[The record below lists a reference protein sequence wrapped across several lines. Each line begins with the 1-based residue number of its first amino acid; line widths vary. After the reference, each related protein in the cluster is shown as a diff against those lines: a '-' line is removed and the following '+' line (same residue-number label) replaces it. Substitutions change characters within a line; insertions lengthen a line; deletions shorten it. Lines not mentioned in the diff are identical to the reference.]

1 MTLQE
6 YNDIFKNPVMK
17 QMRIISS
24 GGVTITN
31 SNIVS
36 ESMSLEQSL
45 CSEDNLRYG
54 RCEAS
59 CFRIRIADL
68 NHDFTG
74 EWLDVWMD
82 VVTNGDGFLLL
93 QNGSLLLTQDGQP
106 LKLSDEEI
114 MELSVEI
121 GRFKVYSDKPSN
133 DRRWRDLICYD
144 RMYDILNADV
154 TSWYNGLTF
163 PMQII
168 ALRNSFFNYLG
179 ITQTNTAICINDY
192 FTCYGGF
199 ETDTFISGK
208 MIIEAICEFFGCF
221 GHINSDDEFQ
231 YMRPGTGSILELDYY
246 QDGTGSYE
254 DYTTELIT
262 GIKAIGSD
270 GDVGTFVGTTNNVY
284 VIENNPLIYGSEGTQ
299 ALTTALNKILDKIHS
314 CEYRPFSVTTYGNP
328 MLPLGCNLKITTKNQ
343 VINSYVINKT
353 MTGIQNLKDT
363 YSALGE
369 KKQPSVVN
377 AVSASIKRTK
387 GKVHDLR
394 IDVDELSSEIT
405 TIDNSLDRVAKG
417 NVAMYECTNYSDY
430 TISSGGTSVTH
441 KCIVLNLSEDDFLK
455 DLFTLQ
461 KASIGV
467 VFRLAL
473 PAQTEQIY
481 LRLHFPVSRD
491 IFIPI
496 YFCINNTTSQFYN
509 QVEIKTNSILYF
521 QLMVTE
527 QNLAEAQLITNAVTS
542 SLIKQSEDSILL
554 SVSGTYVTQTSYD
567 AEIQNLQNQIDG
579 YVEYWYGDWVPT
591 LNNYPASDWD
601 TEAKKN
607 LHLGDLFA
615 YEHTVYHQGTA
626 EDVTD
631 YYRFE
636 KDTRVTPNTYGW
648 NLLGAN
654 DVDEALRQANEANR
668 KAEAAQQQL
677 NTLQSNVEN
686 NYSTTQ
692 QMNSAINLSAQNI
705 VSTVS
710 YSQDKY
716 DTSNLGYS
724 INFYGY
730 GAPSDTQY
738 PPADNNG
745 NHYLNNNNGQ
755 VYYCNGSMWSATGS
769 PLQKI
774 TTKQQTQIDQNA
786 GQIVLKANNQGQIVQ
801 VALSAS
807 ASTGSEFK
815 VHADNIELTSGNK
828 LVLSSNVFEINTEYF
843 TYTPSNGLQII
854 DGSINIHNSNN
865 DRYFKVNS
873 NGTIEVALTNLS
885 ISNTGKL
892 SCSDIDISGGAI
904 YIHNSGSTRYFKV
917 NSSGTID
924 VKLDNLT
931 IGTTGKLTCSDIE
944 ISGGSIDLHNSGNTR
959 YFKANAD
966 GTIEVAL
973 ANLSI
978 SDTGKLTC
986 SDIDISGGSINLH
999 NSGNTRYFKANANGT
1014 IDVKLDNL
1022 IIDTSGN
1029 ISANKLSVGA
1039 SIGEDTSLS
1048 IKYGNRLMGIW
1059 GGYYS
1064 DSQYRTSEADLIDLY
1079 DCSFSANSYISGA
1092 FRGTSYTV
1100 DQYCKIDGKGIDLYL
1115 LEDERGNAAHLK
1127 IGGVIMQDPTGMST
1141 DSIDIIND
1149 SGWGFGKDSL
1159 RDTLGLMKIKTKS
1172 ITHTRSVASGSYTD
1186 NISSSELAI
1195 SGYKCIGVLQY
1206 ASAIGFYISSMLV
1219 DSTNN
1224 TASIVWMNTTS
1235 LTIPAPLRYTF
1246 LYVKSEIVD
1255 MI

>member
-59 CFRIRIADL
+59 CFRIRIADM
-68 NHDFTG
+68 NHNFTG

-121 GRFKVYSDKPSN
+121 GRFKVYSDKPVN
-133 DRRWRDLICYD
+133 DRRWRDLTCYD
-144 RMYDILNADV
+144 ALYDVINEDM

-163 PMQII
+163 PMTLKN
-168 ALRNSFFNYLG
+168 LRDSFFTNLG
-179 ITQTNTAICINDY
+179 ITQVTKTLVN
-192 FTCYGGF
+192 
-199 ETDTFISGK
+199 DTFITEGNFIVEGVLSGQTV
-208 MIIEAICEFFGCF
+208 IESICELNGVF
-221 GHINSDDEFQ
+221 GH
-231 YMRPGTGSILELDYY
+231 MTGDGKFDYVSLKNAETLTLDYY
-246 QDGTGSYE
+246 VDGTGSYE
-254 DYTTELIT
+254 GYVVEAID
-262 GIKAIGSD
+262 GVKAISSTT
-270 GDVGTFVGTTNNVY
+270 DVGTSVGINNNVY
-284 VIENNPLIYGSEGTQ
+284 IVENNPLVYGKEGSSELVS
-299 ALTTALNKILDKIHS
+299 ALTNLLNQINSDTF
-314 CEYRPFSVTTYGNP
+314 RPFAVTTYGNP
-328 MLPLGCNLKITTKNQ
+328 MLPLGTKVTVQ
-343 VINSYVINKT
+343 TRDQTVVAYVIDKSMN
-353 MTGIQNLKDT
+353 GIQQLKDT
-363 YSALGE
+363 IGASSE
-369 KKQPSVVN
+369 KRQEVKATGVKN
-377 AVSASIKRTK
+377 ELARTK
-387 GKVHDLR
+387 GKIHELNVT
-394 IDVDELSSEIT
+394 VDELSSEIT
-405 TIDNSLDRVAKG
+405 SVSRLSVPILPITQWIYNLYDDGRVQYQIIDEPELDFL
-417 NVAMYECTNYSDY
+417 DL
-430 TISSGGTSVTH
+430 SSGYFRFAFKGIALTDYYNAKKKEIYIKKGSTEIQALLWNPDNTVVTTE
-441 KCIVLNLSEDDFLK
+441 IIADELITVEYDTRGSITQGRFFVLPDSY
-455 DLFTLQ
+455 
-461 KASIGV
+461 AS
-467 VFRLAL
+467 
-473 PAQTEQIY
+473 Y
-481 LRLHFPVSRD
+481 LD
-491 IFIPI
+491 A
-496 YFCINNTTSQFYN
+496 
-509 QVEIKTNSILYF
+509 KTNSRI
-521 QLMVTE
+521 QQTAD
-527 QNLAEAQLITNAVTS
+527 N
-542 SLIKQSEDSILL
+542 ILL
-554 SVSGTYVTQTSYD
+554 QVSQSYVTQSSYN

-636 KDTRVTPNTYGW
+636 KDTRVTPNTYSW

-677 NTLQSNVEN
+677 NTLQNNVEN

-692 QMNSAINLSAQNI
+692 QMTSAINLSAQSI
-705 VSTVS
+705 ESTVS
-710 YSQDKY
+710 ASQSKY
-716 DTSNLGYS
+716 DTSSLQYS
-724 INFYGY
+724 ITYYGY
-730 GAPSDTQY
+730 GAPSSTQY
-738 PPADNNG
+738 PPAQNNG
-745 NHYLNNNNGQ
+745 NYYLNNTNGQ
-755 VYYCNGSMWSATGS
+755 VYYCNGTSWQTSGS

-774 TTKQQTQIDQNA
+774 TDKQQTQITQNA
-786 GQIVLKANNQGQIVQ
+786 GQIVLKANNQGKIVQ

-843 TYTPSNGLQII
+843 TYTPSDGLQII

-1115 LEDERGNAAHLK
+1115 LKDERGNAAHLK

-1206 ASAIGFYISSMLV
+1206 ASATGMYASAILV
-1219 DSTNN
+1219 DSAND
-1224 TASIVWMNTTS
+1224 TASAVWMNTTS

-1246 LYVKSEIVD
+1246 LYMQTGIVD
-1255 MI
+1255 IT